1 MAATSIFCFYEG
13 IHRNLHCW
21 NGAQDHRF
29 GPILL
34 LSDRMEYFR
43 WSHCYLKLNGTVF
56 GECDWH
62 VCPQIIQTGK
72 SAEHLLVQLA
82 WRKVRSD
89 SLLLTVFF
97 FVCVFIFNSWES
109 SSWLNRGP
117 LLTPWS
123 KLLVIRSGLWATWLW
138 CWPSSCSSLL
148 WWACSCLEK
157 ATGTVCVESPTT
169 ACCPGGTWVTSS
181 IHSSLCSECFVESG

>member
-1 MAATSIFCFYEG
+1 MSVFCFYQG
-13 IHRNLHCW
+13 IHLHLHCW

-34 LSDRMEYFR
+34 LSDRVEYFR
-43 WSHCYLKLNGTVF
+43 WHHCHLKLNGIVF
-56 GECDWH
+56 GKCGWH
-62 VCPQIIQTGK
+62 VCSQIIPTGK
-72 SAEHLLVQLA
+72 SANHLFLVQPGVEKCDLA
-82 WRKVRSD
+82 HC
-89 SLLLTVFF
+89 LFVF
-97 FVCVFIFNSWES
+97 VVFNSWES

-123 KLLVIRSGLWATWLW
+123 KLSVIQSGLWATWPW
-138 CWPSSCSSLL
+138 CWPSWCSSLL

-157 ATGTVCVESPTT
+157 TTGIVCAKSPPT
-169 ACCPGGTWVTSS
+169 ASYPGGTWVTSS